1 MSATATTH
9 LRDTCQSIVAA
20 NADLSGSTFDDVG
33 LRAAQFRNVDLSD
46 AVIENANLTGLRFA
60 KVNLSGLTFDDVG
73 LRAAQFRNV
82 DLSDAIIENV
92 NLAGLRVDNVNLSG
106 ASFADC
112 TLTGMTIDGVLVTEL
127 FAAYRAVCA
136 GG

>member
-1 MSATATTH
+1 MSATEETNG
-9 LRDTCQSIVAA
+9 RDTRQPIVAA

-33 LRAAQFRNVDLSD
+33 LRAARFRNVDLSD
-46 AVIENANLTGLRFA
+46 AVIENA
-60 KVNLSGLTFDDVG
+60 
-73 LRAAQFRNV
+73 
-82 DLSDAIIENV
+82 

-112 TLTGMTIDGVLVTEL
+112 TMTGMTIEGVLVTEL
-127 FAAYRAVCA
+127 FAAYRAVRA